1 MKAWMPYN
9 LGPGDDLPRAH
20 RAFAALDELV
30 SLLQEA
36 TEIMRYTT
44 MNVASGDHAA
54 DIETLTADFLV
65 KIGQN

>member
-1 MKAWMPYN
+1 MTRIEELATMVSELLN
-9 LGPGDDLPRAH
+9 GDGAD
-20 RAFAALDELV
+20 AALDELV

-36 TEIMRYTT
+36 TEIMRYAT

-65 KIGQN
+65 KIGQD